1 MKNYLLVTMLLTLLY
16 TACKVQKDKE
26 GNAPILLSYSRTPC
40 FGSCEVFDLT
50 IYNDGKVDIN
60 KKHFMAEKGQFTL
73 ELKKKEVKELI
84 ASLDQMN
91 FCNLDSLYGS
101 GVSDLPSSVITYN
114 CGSRYKTVVAIM
126 NYPDALKTF
135 IEEMALLVKRN
146 DLVPVNFE

>member
-1 MKNYLLVTMLLTLLY
+1 MKNYFFAIMLFSLLF
-16 TACKVQKDKE
+16 TACKVQRDKE

-40 FGSCEVFDLT
+40 FGTCEVFDLT
-50 IYNDGKVDIN
+50 IYSDGKVDIN
-60 KKHFMAEKGQFTL
+60 KKQFMAEIGEFTL
-73 ELKKKEVKELI
+73 ELKKTEVKELI

-91 FCNLDSLYGS
+91 FCDLDSLYGG